1 MIISHQERILAL
13 ADEIMLLDE
22 GKITASGT
30 PDEILPN
37 LGFVAKDNP
46 DCQLSAPTALHGA
59 KIATT
64 C

>member
-1 MIISHQERILAL
+1 MAL
-13 ADEIMLLDE
+13 ADEILLLDE
-22 GKITASGT
+22 GNIKLSGS
-30 PDEILPN
+30 PKEVMPK

-59 KIATT
+59 KIPTT